1 MWLKQLT
8 SHNCCGG
15 PVLALTLLCLAVGL
29 LFVGLSAASLGLV
42 FITVG
47 GMAEGLCLLL
57 GRTRCR
63 SGMRDGRLS
72 AG

>member
-1 MWLKQLT
+1 M
-8 SHNCCGG
+8 
-15 PVLALTLLCLAVGL
+15 ALTLLCLSIGL
-29 LFVGLSAASLGLV
+29 LFLAASAIPPGVV

-63 SGMRDGRLS
+63 NRLEDGQQT
-72 AG
+72 AN